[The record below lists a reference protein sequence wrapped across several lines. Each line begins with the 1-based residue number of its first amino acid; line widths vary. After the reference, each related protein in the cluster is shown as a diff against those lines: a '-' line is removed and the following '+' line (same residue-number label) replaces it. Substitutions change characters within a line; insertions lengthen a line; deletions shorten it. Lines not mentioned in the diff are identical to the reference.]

1 MLEKTL
7 ESPLNCK
14 EIKPVNPRG
23 NQPWIFI
30 GRTDAE
36 TEAPVLWL
44 PAVKSWPVVKD
55 PGAGKDWGQEKRATE
70 DEMVR
75 WHHRLNGHE
84 FEQTPGDSEGQGSL
98 ACRSYHYNTCPWE
111 LVQPHW
117 YKFTSSSDRRL
128 RNITLLE
135 ALSRK
140 QEFSKWA
147 FAAVETSS
155 PFTWISTMICKWRAS
170 EKNMQFE
177 AGKVLSG

>member
-1 MLEKTL
+1 MLKLKLQYFGWCWCEEPTRWK
-7 ESPLNCK
+7 
-14 EIKPVNPRG
+14 R
-23 NQPWIFI
+23 PWCWEYW
-30 GRTDAE
+30 RQ
-36 TEAPVLWL
+36 
-44 PAVKSWPVVKD
+44 
-55 PGAGKDWGQEKRATE
+55 QEKGTIN
-70 DEMVR
+70 DEMVG

-170 EKNMQFE
+170 EKNMQFK